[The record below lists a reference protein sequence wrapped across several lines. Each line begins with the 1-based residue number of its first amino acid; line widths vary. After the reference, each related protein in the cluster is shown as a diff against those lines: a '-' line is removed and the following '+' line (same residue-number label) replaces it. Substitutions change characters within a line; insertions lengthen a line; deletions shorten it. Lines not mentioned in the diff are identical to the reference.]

1 MTKLGEHSDLT
12 DTEIRIVVK
21 MAVREMFEEMGHDL
35 STPAGR
41 EAARKDFAYNRNS
54 RLNSERISNWIMSA
68 TITVFIGG
76 VAYALIQG
84 IKAAFT
90 AKGLGP

>member
-1 MTKLGEHSDLT
+1 MTSLGEHSNLT
-12 DTEIRIVVK
+12 DTEIKIVVK
-21 MAVREMFEEMGHDL
+21 MAVREMFEEFGHDL

-41 EAARKDFAYNRNS
+41 DAARKDFAYTRHS

-76 VAYALIQG
+76 VAYALFQG
-84 IKAAFT
+84 IKAAIF
-90 AKGLGP
+90 AKVGQ